1 MFLEGKRVLVTG
13 ASGLIGSHVVEQL
26 LDRGARVQAAIHER
40 LLAFDGLADVVAGDL
55 TSWDDCRRVT
65 QGVELVV
72 HAAGVSGGLRK
83 IELDPVPVFT
93 HNLLM
98 NTQMLEASRLAG
110 VERYVFVSNSSIYP
124 DSPVPLA
131 EEVAWGEKIQGGPE
145 NVPGTVKRM
154 GELQCQVYA
163 GATDMR
169 IGIVRGGNAYGPRD
183 NFDLEKSHVIPA
195 LIRKAVERQ
204 DPFEVWGAGA
214 ARRDFTHARDI
225 ARGIVFVMEH
235 YAVCDPVNI
244 ATGRA
249 STIREA
255 LALILKAADYED
267 ARIVER
273 GDRPT
278 GQLSKIPDVSKMRR
292 LGFRTTVSLEDGLT
306 ETVAWYAERAGVRRR

>member
-1 MFLEGKRVLVTG
+1 MFFEGRRVLVTG

-26 LDRGARVQAAIHER
+26 LERGAHVRTVTHR
-40 LLAFDGLADVVAGDL
+40 RPLPFDAPAEVVAGDL

-65 QGVELVV
+65 QGVEFVV

-131 EEVAWGEKIQGGPE
+131 EEVAWGEKPQAPPE

-154 GELQCQVYA
+154 GELQCKVYA

-169 IGIVRGGNAYGPRD
+169 IGIVRGGNAYGPCD

-204 DPFEVWGAGA
+204 DPYEVWGAGG

-225 ARGIVFVMEH
+225 ARGILFVMEH

-255 LALILKAADYED
+255 LALILRAADYED

-273 GDRPT
+273 GDRPI

-292 LGFRTTVSLEDGLT
+292 LGFHTTITLEDGLR
-306 ETVAWYAERAGVRRR
+306 ETVAWYAERAGIRRG

>member
-1 MFLEGKRVLVTG
+1 MLVTG

-26 LDRGARVQAAIHER
+26 LERGAEVRAVIHNRPLGSSESVE
-40 LLAFDGLADVVAGDL
+40 VVEGDL
-55 TSWDDCRRVT
+55 TSWEDCRRAT
-65 QGVELVV
+65 QGVELVI

-83 IELDPVPVFT
+83 VQLDPIPFFT

-98 NTQMLEASRLAG
+98 NTQMLDASRLAD
-110 VERYVFVSNSSIYP
+110 VERYVFVSNSSVYP
-124 DSPVPLA
+124 DSPLPLA
-131 EEVAWGEKIQGGPE
+131 EEVAWGEGAQAPPE
-145 NVPGTVKRM
+145 NLPGSVKRI
-154 GELQCQVYA
+154 GEQQCKMYA
-163 GATDMR
+163 DATEMK
-169 IGIVRGGNAYGPRD
+169 IGIVRGGNAYGSGD

-204 DPFEVWGAGA
+204 DPFELWGAGS

-225 ARGIVFVMEH
+225 ARGILFVMEH

-244 ATGRA
+244 ATGRR

-255 LALILKAADYED
+255 LALILGAADYAD

-278 GQLSKIPDVSKMRR
+278 GQASKALDVSKMKR
-292 LGFRTTVSLEDGLT
+292 LGFLTMITLEDGLR
-306 ETVAWYAERAGVRRR
+306 ETVAWYAERAGAVAR

>member
-1 MFLEGKRVLVTG
+1 VLVTG

-26 LDRGARVQAAIHER
+26 LERGAEVRAVIHNRPLGSSESVE
-40 LLAFDGLADVVAGDL
+40 VVEGDL
-55 TSWDDCRRVT
+55 TSWEDCRRAT
-65 QGVELVV
+65 QGVELVI

-83 IELDPVPVFT
+83 VQLDPIPFFT

-98 NTQMLEASRLAG
+98 NTQMLDASRLAD
-110 VERYVFVSNSSIYP
+110 VERYVFVSNSSVYP
-124 DSPVPLA
+124 DSPLPLA
-131 EEVAWGEKIQGGPE
+131 EEVAWGEGAQAPPE
-145 NVPGTVKRM
+145 NLPGSVKRI
-154 GELQCQVYA
+154 GEQQCKMYA
-163 GATDMR
+163 DATEMK
-169 IGIVRGGNAYGPRD
+169 IGIVRGGNAYGSGD

-204 DPFEVWGAGA
+204 DPFELWGAGS

-225 ARGIVFVMEH
+225 ARGILFVMEH

-244 ATGRA
+244 ATGRR

-255 LALILKAADYED
+255 LALILGAADYAD

-278 GQLSKIPDVSKMRR
+278 GQASKALDVSKMKR
-292 LGFRTTVSLEDGLT
+292 LGFLTMITLEDGLR
-306 ETVAWYAERAGVRRR
+306 ETVAWYAERAGAVAR

>member
-1 MFLEGKRVLVTG
+1 MFFEGRRVLVTG
-13 ASGLIGSHVVEQL
+13 ASGLVGSHVVEQL
-26 LDRGARVQAAIHER
+26 LERGADVRAMIHTRPLPFSESVE
-40 LLAFDGLADVVAGDL
+40 VVAGDL

-65 QGVELVV
+65 GGVDLVI

-83 IELDPVPVFT
+83 VQLDPIPIFT

-98 NTQMLEASRLAG
+98 NAQMLEASRLAG
-110 VERYVFVSNSSIYP
+110 VERYVFVSNSSVYP
-124 DSPVPLA
+124 DSPDPLA
-131 EEVAWGEKIQGGPE
+131 EEVAWGAGTQGPPE
-145 NVPGTVKRM
+145 NVPGAVKRI
-154 GELQCQVYA
+154 GELQCKVYA
-163 GATDMR
+163 GATEMG

-183 NFDLEKSHVIPA
+183 TFDLETSHVIPA

-204 DPFEVWGAGA
+204 NPFELWGAGS

-225 ARGIVFVMEH
+225 ARGILFIMEH

-244 ATGRA
+244 ATGRG

-255 LALILKAADYED
+255 LALILEAADYED

-278 GQLSKIPDVSKMRR
+278 GQSSKALDVSKMKR
-292 LGFRTTVSLEDGLT
+292 LGFHTTITLEEGLR
-306 ETVAWYAERAGVRRR
+306 ETVAWYAERSEVRP